1 VARARIV
8 SYYVK
13 INGQEYPE
21 GTYTIPQGSKVS
33 VYVSAYNQ
41 DYKFSPGLIWVAIYV
56 NGEIVAS
63 NSAYKGIN
71 DGTPVSVSHSF
82 TAESDFTIELRA
94 GIGEVGSIVTDT
106 RGCS

>member
-1 VARARIV
+1 MSRARIL

-13 INGQEYPE
+13 VNGETYPE
-21 GTYTIPQGSKVS
+21 GTYEVAMGSKVD

-41 DYKFSPGLIWVAIYV
+41 DYKFSPGQIWVAIYV

-71 DGTPVSVSHSF
+71 DATPVSVSYSF
-82 TAESDFTIELRA
+82 IAESDFTIELKA
-94 GIGEVGSIVTDT
+94 GVGEVGSIVTDT